1 MQNYEQIL
9 AELGIEVPE
18 DKKSDLKKKM
28 SENYKTVADYDKQVK
43 KKDEYK
49 ISLDDVQTRLAELEK
64 EDVDGLKDKITTL
77 TQELADEKE
86 ARAKE
91 AKQTELILGSRH
103 GRGFQSLQHDVDV
116 IDPSEIPAVARRGRS
131 YRLEGIGIISSRC
144 TVGEITG
151 IPITIIYRRIA
162 VVIGRGGN
170 GGIVEDGIA
179 WPHISLSGLI
189 GFESCHFTD
198 GGSWSFIEKAVIT
211 SRKAYGQCG
220 NGCIFCNLFHGSIVG
235 FRV

>member
-91 AKQTELILGSRH
+91 AKQTELRDKVKDFLSDKKFVNAITEDSIRSQMIQKLEEENGKNAEDVFKELTTKDGKPIENILVDEKKAPDVKIPSFTTKFNSGEQKKGTQKLREM
-103 GRGFQSLQHDVDV
+103 SLDDRMKLKAE
-116 IDPSEIPAVARRGRS
+116 DPDYYATLLNDR
-131 YRLEGIGIISSRC
+131 
-144 TVGEITG
+144 
-151 IPITIIYRRIA
+151 
-162 VVIGRGGN
+162 
-170 GGIVEDGIA
+170 
-179 WPHISLSGLI
+179 
-189 GFESCHFTD
+189 
-198 GGSWSFIEKAVIT
+198 
-211 SRKAYGQCG
+211 
-220 NGCIFCNLFHGSIVG
+220 
-235 FRV
+235 

>member
-91 AKQTELILGSRH
+91 AKQTELRDKVKDFLSDKKFVNAITEDSIRSQMIQKLEEKNRKNAEDVFKELTTKDGKPIENILVDEKKVPDVKIPSFTTKFNSGEQKKGTQKLREM
-103 GRGFQSLQHDVDV
+103 SLDDRMKLKAE
-116 IDPSEIPAVARRGRS
+116 DPDYYATLLNDR
-131 YRLEGIGIISSRC
+131 
-144 TVGEITG
+144 
-151 IPITIIYRRIA
+151 
-162 VVIGRGGN
+162 
-170 GGIVEDGIA
+170 
-179 WPHISLSGLI
+179 
-189 GFESCHFTD
+189 
-198 GGSWSFIEKAVIT
+198 
-211 SRKAYGQCG
+211 
-220 NGCIFCNLFHGSIVG
+220 
-235 FRV
+235 

>member
-43 KKDEYK
+43 KKDDYK

-91 AKQTELILGSRH
+91 AKQTELRDKVKDFLSDKKFVNAITEDSIRSQMIQKLEEENGKNAEDVFKELTTKDGKPIENILVDEKKAPDVKIPSFTTKFNSGEQKKGTQKLREM
-103 GRGFQSLQHDVDV
+103 SLDDRMKLKAE
-116 IDPSEIPAVARRGRS
+116 DPDYYATLLNDR
-131 YRLEGIGIISSRC
+131 
-144 TVGEITG
+144 
-151 IPITIIYRRIA
+151 
-162 VVIGRGGN
+162 
-170 GGIVEDGIA
+170 
-179 WPHISLSGLI
+179 
-189 GFESCHFTD
+189 
-198 GGSWSFIEKAVIT
+198 
-211 SRKAYGQCG
+211 
-220 NGCIFCNLFHGSIVG
+220 
-235 FRV
+235 

>member
-43 KKDEYK
+43 KKDDYK

-64 EDVDGLKDKITTL
+64 EDVDGLKAKITTL

-91 AKQTELILGSRH
+91 AKQTELRDKVKDFLSDKKFVNAITEDSIRSQMIQKLEEENGENAEDIFKELTTKDGKPIENILVDEKKAPDVKIPSFTTKFNSGEQKKGTQKLREM
-103 GRGFQSLQHDVDV
+103 SLDDRMKLKAE
-116 IDPSEIPAVARRGRS
+116 DPDYYATLLNDR
-131 YRLEGIGIISSRC
+131 
-144 TVGEITG
+144 
-151 IPITIIYRRIA
+151 
-162 VVIGRGGN
+162 
-170 GGIVEDGIA
+170 
-179 WPHISLSGLI
+179 
-189 GFESCHFTD
+189 
-198 GGSWSFIEKAVIT
+198 
-211 SRKAYGQCG
+211 
-220 NGCIFCNLFHGSIVG
+220 
-235 FRV
+235 

>member
-91 AKQTELILGSRH
+91 AKQTELRDKVKDFLSDKKFVNAITEDSIRSQMIQKLEEENGKNAEDVFKELTTKDGKPIENILVDEKKVPDVKIPSFTTKFNSGEQKKGTQKLREM
-103 GRGFQSLQHDVDV
+103 SLDDRMKLKAE
-116 IDPSEIPAVARRGRS
+116 DPDYYVTLLNDR
-131 YRLEGIGIISSRC
+131 
-144 TVGEITG
+144 
-151 IPITIIYRRIA
+151 
-162 VVIGRGGN
+162 
-170 GGIVEDGIA
+170 
-179 WPHISLSGLI
+179 
-189 GFESCHFTD
+189 
-198 GGSWSFIEKAVIT
+198 
-211 SRKAYGQCG
+211 
-220 NGCIFCNLFHGSIVG
+220 
-235 FRV
+235 

>member
-43 KKDEYK
+43 KKDDYK

-64 EDVDGLKDKITTL
+64 EDVDGLKAKITTL

-91 AKQTELILGSRH
+91 AKQTELRDKVKDFLSNKKFVNAITEDSIRSQMIQKLEEENGKNAEDVFKELTTKDGKPIENILVDEKKVPDVKIPSFTTKFNSGEQKKGTQKLREM
-103 GRGFQSLQHDVDV
+103 SLDDRMKLKTE
-116 IDPSEIPAVARRGRS
+116 DPDYYATLLNDR
-131 YRLEGIGIISSRC
+131 
-144 TVGEITG
+144 
-151 IPITIIYRRIA
+151 
-162 VVIGRGGN
+162 
-170 GGIVEDGIA
+170 
-179 WPHISLSGLI
+179 
-189 GFESCHFTD
+189 
-198 GGSWSFIEKAVIT
+198 
-211 SRKAYGQCG
+211 
-220 NGCIFCNLFHGSIVG
+220 
-235 FRV
+235 

>member
-91 AKQTELILGSRH
+91 AKQTELRDKVKDFLSDKKFVNAITENSIRSQMIQKLEEENGKNAEDVFKELTTKDGKPIENILVDEKKAPDVKIPSFTTKFNSGEQKKGTQKLREM
-103 GRGFQSLQHDVDV
+103 SLDDRMKLKAE
-116 IDPSEIPAVARRGRS
+116 DPDYYATLLNDR
-131 YRLEGIGIISSRC
+131 
-144 TVGEITG
+144 
-151 IPITIIYRRIA
+151 
-162 VVIGRGGN
+162 
-170 GGIVEDGIA
+170 
-179 WPHISLSGLI
+179 
-189 GFESCHFTD
+189 
-198 GGSWSFIEKAVIT
+198 
-211 SRKAYGQCG
+211 
-220 NGCIFCNLFHGSIVG
+220 
-235 FRV
+235 

>member
-91 AKQTELILGSRH
+91 AKQTELRDKVKDFLSDKKFVNAITEDSIRSQMIQKLEEENGKNAEDVFKELTTKDGKPIENILVDSKKAPDVKIPSFTTKFNSGEQKKGTQKLREM
-103 GRGFQSLQHDVDV
+103 SLDDRMKLKAE
-116 IDPSEIPAVARRGRS
+116 DPDYYATLLNDR
-131 YRLEGIGIISSRC
+131 
-144 TVGEITG
+144 
-151 IPITIIYRRIA
+151 
-162 VVIGRGGN
+162 
-170 GGIVEDGIA
+170 
-179 WPHISLSGLI
+179 
-189 GFESCHFTD
+189 
-198 GGSWSFIEKAVIT
+198 
-211 SRKAYGQCG
+211 
-220 NGCIFCNLFHGSIVG
+220 
-235 FRV
+235 

>member
-91 AKQTELILGSRH
+91 AKQTELRDKVKDFLSDKKFVNAITEDSIRSQMIQKLEEENGKNAEDVFKELTTKDGKPIENILIDEKKAPDVKIPSFTTKFNSGEQKKGTQKLREM
-103 GRGFQSLQHDVDV
+103 SLDDRMKLKAE
-116 IDPSEIPAVARRGRS
+116 DPDYYATLLNDR
-131 YRLEGIGIISSRC
+131 
-144 TVGEITG
+144 
-151 IPITIIYRRIA
+151 
-162 VVIGRGGN
+162 
-170 GGIVEDGIA
+170 
-179 WPHISLSGLI
+179 
-189 GFESCHFTD
+189 
-198 GGSWSFIEKAVIT
+198 
-211 SRKAYGQCG
+211 
-220 NGCIFCNLFHGSIVG
+220 
-235 FRV
+235 

>member
-43 KKDEYK
+43 KKDDYK

-64 EDVDGLKDKITTL
+64 EDVDGLKAKITTL

-91 AKQTELILGSRH
+91 AKQTELRDKVKDFLSDKKFVNAITEDSIRSQMIQKLEEENGKNAEDVFKELTTKDGKPIENILVDEKKAPDVKIPSFTTKFNSGEQKKGTQKLREM
-103 GRGFQSLQHDVDV
+103 SLDDRMKLKAE
-116 IDPSEIPAVARRGRS
+116 DPDYYAT
-131 YRLEGIGIISSRC
+131 LL
-144 TVGEITG
+144 
-151 IPITIIYRRIA
+151 
-162 VVIGRGGN
+162 N
-170 GGIVEDGIA
+170 D
-179 WPHISLSGLI
+179 
-189 GFESCHFTD
+189 
-198 GGSWSFIEKAVIT
+198 K
-211 SRKAYGQCG
+211 
-220 NGCIFCNLFHGSIVG
+220 
-235 FRV
+235 

>member
-43 KKDEYK
+43 KKDDYK

-64 EDVDGLKDKITTL
+64 EDVDGLKAKITTL

-91 AKQTELILGSRH
+91 AKQTELRDKVKDFLSDKKFVNAITEDSIRSQMIQKLEEENGKNAEDVFKELTTKDGKPIENILVDEKKVPDVKIPSFTTKHNSGEQKKGTQKLREM
-103 GRGFQSLQHDVDV
+103 SLDDRMKLKAE
-116 IDPSEIPAVARRGRS
+116 DPDYYATLLNDR
-131 YRLEGIGIISSRC
+131 
-144 TVGEITG
+144 
-151 IPITIIYRRIA
+151 
-162 VVIGRGGN
+162 
-170 GGIVEDGIA
+170 
-179 WPHISLSGLI
+179 
-189 GFESCHFTD
+189 
-198 GGSWSFIEKAVIT
+198 
-211 SRKAYGQCG
+211 
-220 NGCIFCNLFHGSIVG
+220 
-235 FRV
+235 

>member
-43 KKDEYK
+43 EKDEYK

-91 AKQTELILGSRH
+91 AKQTELRDKVKDFLSDKKFVNAITEDSIRSQMIQKLEEENGKNAEDVFKELTTKDGKPIENILVDEKKAPDVKIPSFTTKFNSGEQKKGTQKLREM
-103 GRGFQSLQHDVDV
+103 SLDERMKLKAE
-116 IDPSEIPAVARRGRS
+116 DPDYYATLLNDR
-131 YRLEGIGIISSRC
+131 
-144 TVGEITG
+144 
-151 IPITIIYRRIA
+151 
-162 VVIGRGGN
+162 
-170 GGIVEDGIA
+170 
-179 WPHISLSGLI
+179 
-189 GFESCHFTD
+189 
-198 GGSWSFIEKAVIT
+198 
-211 SRKAYGQCG
+211 
-220 NGCIFCNLFHGSIVG
+220 
-235 FRV
+235 

>member
-28 SENYKTVADYDKQVK
+28 SENYKTVADYDKQIK

-91 AKQTELILGSRH
+91 AKQTELRDKVKDFLSDKKFVNAITEDSIRSQMIQKLEEENGKNAEDVFKELTTKDGKPIENILVDEKKAPDVNIPSFTTKFNSGEQKKGTQKLREM
-103 GRGFQSLQHDVDV
+103 SLDDRMKLKAE
-116 IDPSEIPAVARRGRS
+116 DPDYYATLLNDR
-131 YRLEGIGIISSRC
+131 
-144 TVGEITG
+144 
-151 IPITIIYRRIA
+151 
-162 VVIGRGGN
+162 
-170 GGIVEDGIA
+170 
-179 WPHISLSGLI
+179 
-189 GFESCHFTD
+189 
-198 GGSWSFIEKAVIT
+198 
-211 SRKAYGQCG
+211 
-220 NGCIFCNLFHGSIVG
+220 
-235 FRV
+235 

>member
-9 AELGIEVPE
+9 AELEIEVPE

-91 AKQTELILGSRH
+91 AKQTELRDKVKDFLSDKKFVNAITEDSIRSQMIQKLEEENGKNAEDVFKELTTKDGKPIENILVDEKKVPDVKIPSFTTKFNSGEQKKGTQKLREM
-103 GRGFQSLQHDVDV
+103 SLDDRMKLKAE
-116 IDPSEIPAVARRGRS
+116 DPDYYATLLNDR
-131 YRLEGIGIISSRC
+131 
-144 TVGEITG
+144 
-151 IPITIIYRRIA
+151 
-162 VVIGRGGN
+162 
-170 GGIVEDGIA
+170 
-179 WPHISLSGLI
+179 
-189 GFESCHFTD
+189 
-198 GGSWSFIEKAVIT
+198 
-211 SRKAYGQCG
+211 
-220 NGCIFCNLFHGSIVG
+220 
-235 FRV
+235 